1 MYIKRLFIK
10 NYRCFGENPTIIEF
24 SDSGLTALIGPNNVG
39 KSTVLKALDILLGDK
54 WPMARFNEDDF
65 YHNKLNGE
73 IVLACEFKNPMQII
87 ISGSERN
94 IYGVVINAKHLSTGY
109 GESSVNVEYRLLDKI
124 NSFVDEGWEI
134 AGYGGYS
141 NKPVY
146 IGQEIKNQLPICITI
161 PLIKLHAEQPTN
173 KWGVLGRMLQKIER
187 SFITEEGNEKKFK
200 DKIKGAVDLLRQPK
214 EFKEIEKHITK
225 LWEEIRP
232 ANLSGTQ
239 LEFLDY
245 EPWRY
250 YRQFKLA
257 IKRNDKEV
265 PIETLGEGVQRLA
278 IIAIYRTYLRKHGR
292 GERAILLIEEPE
304 SYLHPQARR
313 LLFSALKEA
322 IKKGSEAEGQIV
334 YTTHSSDF
342 IDCGNFENICLLWQD
357 EDTQEITAQIVTQ
370 EMLNKHAIALGAPEN
385 SINKGNPQIYYRL
398 VETVTTGLKDA
409 LFSTKAII
417 VEGASEIELFRFF
430 SDTEKEQIAIVSSD
444 GKGMIPSVY
453 TFLTA
458 FGVPCLIVMDRDE
471 DSGEN
476 EKVVNALT
484 QCKAKNT
491 DVSLKDIS
499 GVKDGEIK
507 SFRRILIFGKN
518 LEAML
523 SQQIKGYQEL
533 IKEIQNKFGLPSD
546 KDKRSKPREIQV
558 LGLLY
563 QNQIDNNEQYKQLK
577 QKFEEGRAD
586 FDSLKKAL
594 NKFVNQKVGKSGLL
608 NSESINDEDIPF

>member
-1 MYIKRLFIK
+1 
-10 NYRCFGENPTIIEF
+10 
-24 SDSGLTALIGPNNVG
+24 
-39 KSTVLKALDILLGDK
+39 
-54 WPMARFNEDDF
+54 MARFNEDDF
-65 YHNKLNGE
+65 YHNKLDEN
-73 IVLACEFKNPMQII
+73 IVLACEFRNPIRI
-87 ISGSERN
+87 VISGNERD
-94 IYGVVINAKHLSTGY
+94 ICGIVVNAHHLPTGY
-109 GESSVNVEYRLLDKI
+109 GESSVNVEYRLLEAI
-124 NSFVDEGWEI
+124 NDFENEDWNI

-146 IGQEIKNQLPICITI
+146 IGQEIKNQIPICITI
-161 PLIKLHAEQPTN
+161 PLIKLHTEQPTN

-187 SFITEEGNEKKFK
+187 SFISEEGNEKKFQ
-200 DKIKGAVDLLRQPK
+200 DKIKDAVDLLRQPE

-225 LWEEIRP
+225 FWEEIRP

-257 IKRNDKEV
+257 IKRNGKEV

-292 GERAILLIEEPE
+292 GEKAILLIEEPE
-304 SYLHPQARR
+304 SYLHPQARL
-313 LLFSALKEA
+313 LLFLALKEA

-342 IDCGNFENICLLWQD
+342 IDCGNFEDICLLWQD
-357 EDTQEITAQIVTQ
+357 ENTQEITARTVTR
-370 EMLNKHAIALGAPEN
+370 ERLDKHAVALGAPEKN
-385 SINKGNPQIYYRL
+385 VKEGSPTVYYRL
-398 VETVTTGLKDA
+398 VETVATGLKDA

-417 VEGASEIELFRFF
+417 VEGPSEIELLRFF
-430 SDTEKEQIAIVSSD
+430 SDAEKEQIAIVSSD

-458 FGVPCLIVMDRDE
+458 FGVPCLVVMDRDE

-476 EKVVNALT
+476 EKIVNALT
-484 QCKAKNT
+484 QCKDDI
-491 DVSLKDIS
+491 DVPSKDIS

-507 SFRRILIFGKN
+507 SFGKILIFGKN

-523 SQQIKGYQEL
+523 SKQIKGYQEL
-533 IKEIQNKFGLPSD
+533 IREIQNKFGLSSD

-586 FDSLKKAL
+586 FDSLKKTL
-594 NKFVNQKVGKSGLL
+594 NKFVNQKAGKLELL
-608 NSESINDEDIPF
+608 NSESINEKDVPF

>member
-1 MYIKRLFIK
+1 MYIKRLLIK
-10 NYRCFGENPTIIEF
+10 NYRCFGETPTIVEF
-24 SDSGLTALIGPNNVG
+24 SNSGLTALIGPNNVG

-65 YHNKLNGE
+65 YHNKLNGK
-73 IVLACEFKNPMQII
+73 IVLACEFRNPINI
-87 ISGSERN
+87 EISGKGRN
-94 IYGVVINAKHLSTGY
+94 IHGIFINAQHLSTGY
-109 GESSVNVEYRLLDKI
+109 GESAVDVEYRLLEAINDFENEDWNIACYYNDKQ
-124 NSFVDEGWEI
+124 
-134 AGYGGYS
+134 
-141 NKPVY
+141 VY

-161 PLIKLHAEQPTN
+161 PLIKLHTEQPTN

-187 SFITEEGNEKKFK
+187 SFISEEGNEKNFQ
-200 DKIKGAVDLLRQPK
+200 DKIKGAVDLLRQPD

-257 IKRNDKEV
+257 IKRNGKEV

-292 GERAILLIEEPE
+292 GEKAILLIEEPE
-304 SYLHPQARR
+304 SYLHPQARL

-342 IDCGNFENICLLWQD
+342 IDCGNFEDICLLWQD
-357 EDTQEITAQIVTQ
+357 ENTQEITARSVTR
-370 EMLNKHAIALGAPEN
+370 ERLDKHAVALGAPEKKIKEG
-385 SINKGNPQIYYRL
+385 SPAVYYRL
-398 VETVTTGLKDA
+398 VETVATGLKDA

-417 VEGASEIELFRFF
+417 VEGPSEIELFRFF
-430 SDTEKEQIAIVSSD
+430 SDAEREQIAIVSSD

-476 EKVVNALT
+476 KKIVNALT
-484 QCKAKNT
+484 QCNAKNA

-499 GVKDGEIK
+499 GVKDGEINSFGK
-507 SFRRILIFGKN
+507 SLIFGEN

-523 SQQIKGYQEL
+523 SNQIKGYQDL
-533 IKEIQNKFGLPSD
+533 IREIQNKFGLSSD

-577 QKFEEGRAD
+577 QKFEEGRSD
-586 FDSLKKAL
+586 FDLLKKTL
-594 NKFVNQKVGKSGLL
+594 NNFVNQKVKKSELF
-608 NSESINDEDIPF
+608 NAESINEEEDVPF

>member
-1 MYIKRLFIK
+1 MYIKRLLIK
-10 NYRCFGENPTIIEF
+10 NYRCFGESPTIVEF
-24 SDSGLTALIGPNNVG
+24 SNSGLTALIGPNNVG

-65 YHNKLNGE
+65 YHNNLNGK
-73 IVLACEFKNPMQII
+73 IVLACEFRNPIRI
-87 ISGSERN
+87 VISGNERD
-94 IYGVVINAKHLSTGY
+94 ICGIVVNAHHLPTGY
-109 GESSVNVEYRLLDKI
+109 GESSVNVEYRLLEAI
-124 NSFVDEGWEI
+124 NDFENEDWNI

-161 PLIKLHAEQPTN
+161 PLIKLHTEQPTN

-187 SFITEEGNEKKFK
+187 SFISEEGNEKKFQ
-200 DKIKGAVDLLRQPK
+200 DKIKDAVDLLRQPE

-232 ANLSGTQ
+232 ANLSETQ

-257 IKRNDKEV
+257 IKRNGKEV

-292 GERAILLIEEPE
+292 GEKAILLIEEPE
-304 SYLHPQARR
+304 SYLHPQARL

-342 IDCGNFENICLLWQD
+342 IDCGNFEDICLLWQD
-357 EDTQEITAQIVTQ
+357 ENTQEITARTVTR
-370 EMLNKHAIALGAPEN
+370 ERLDKHAVALGALEKKVQEGSPTV
-385 SINKGNPQIYYRL
+385 YYRL
-398 VETVTTGLKDA
+398 VETVATGLKDA

-417 VEGASEIELFRFF
+417 VEGPSEIELFRFF
-430 SDTEKEQIAIVSSD
+430 SDAEKEQIAIVSSD
-444 GKGMIPSVY
+444 GKGLIPSIY

-458 FGVPCLIVMDRDE
+458 FGIPCLVVMDRDE
-471 DSGEN
+471 NSGEN

-484 QCKAKNT
+484 PCKTKNT
-491 DVSLKDIS
+491 DVSSKDIS
-499 GVKDGEIK
+499 GVKDGEI
-507 SFRRILIFGKN
+507 N
-518 LEAML
+518 LNPA
-523 SQQIKGYQEL
+523 
-533 IKEIQNKFGLPSD
+533 
-546 KDKRSKPREIQV
+546 
-558 LGLLY
+558 
-563 QNQIDNNEQYKQLK
+563 
-577 QKFEEGRAD
+577 
-586 FDSLKKAL
+586 
-594 NKFVNQKVGKSGLL
+594 
-608 NSESINDEDIPF
+608 